1 MAAFIAVHVG
11 AGDHSR
17 SNHPIYKSWMR
28 KACRKGQL
36 ILQGG
41 GSAVDAVSAAIQ
53 VLEACELTNTGYG
66 SALTNRGTVE
76 CDAGIMESSG
86 LRHGAVGAVSG
97 IQHPICVAHKLL
109 TLQSKPLLGNLV
121 PPALL
126 VGSGA
131 VEWAA
136 ANGIDT
142 CEESKLVSAKSLE
155 RHRYYLRQLRKLKHK
170 QRREKLALKS
180 ACLHST
186 RLAANCN
193 IITFEETTETQRKS
207 SSFKNESALNGDPTT
222 RETTASEDD
231 MEVIDARAPEETLQL
246 EQGDSSL
253 ICPHEANSMENLVES
268 FHKCSPSV
276 FVSSSQVGIS
286 RIPVAHSSRMTHE
299 DICRYTSAKRIRH
312 DSSETEIKE
321 GNTKRTRTVYSAR
334 KLISESQSNNSD
346 NATGIYESS
355 ANWKLPNVG
364 PSLRRKRTHVGATTE
379 ATSNAG
385 LLSDDVPTG
394 SKPLQTVLDTVGCV
408 AVSADGT
415 VAAGAS
421 SGGIL
426 LKTPGRV
433 GQSAVLGAGYW
444 AENDCK
450 GSGRNI
456 AVCTSGCGEMLVSS
470 HLAMNAAAAV
480 ASTADDS
487 KFLKSYSRPK
497 SSGCLIL
504 KHNPAEG
511 YTDLYCCHSS
521 ISFGFAYMGAED
533 ENPKAV
539 FSSMDAEQEGQDM
552 LMNCFSYFPRSSV
565 ERDATPP
572 GASALP
578 TWRVVT
584 PVDAEQ
590 TLVS

>member
-1 MAAFIAVHVG
+1 M
-11 AGDHSR
+11 
-17 SNHPIYKSWMR
+17 N
-28 KACRKGQL
+28 L
-36 ILQGG
+36 
-41 GSAVDAVSAAIQ
+41 AIPSIMITLAIPSLMTTLAIPSIMTTLSIPSLMIVFPQ
-53 VLEACELTNTGYG
+53 
-66 SALTNRGTVE
+66 GTVE

-142 CEESKLVSAKSLE
+142 CEESKLVS
-155 RHRYYLRQLRKLKHK
+155 
-170 QRREKLALKS
+170 
-180 ACLHST
+180 
-186 RLAANCN
+186 
-193 IITFEETTETQRKS
+193 
-207 SSFKNESALNGDPTT
+207 
-222 RETTASEDD
+222 
-231 MEVIDARAPEETLQL
+231 
-246 EQGDSSL
+246 
-253 ICPHEANSMENLVES
+253 
-268 FHKCSPSV
+268 
-276 FVSSSQVGIS
+276 GIS
-286 RIPVAHSSRMTHE
+286 V
-299 DICRYTSAKRIRH
+299 C
-312 DSSETEIKE
+312 
-321 GNTKRTRTVYSAR
+321 V
-334 KLISESQSNNSD
+334 
-346 NATGIYESS
+346 
-355 ANWKLPNVG
+355 
-364 PSLRRKRTHVGATTE
+364 
-379 ATSNAG
+379 
-385 LLSDDVPTG
+385 
-394 SKPLQTVLDTVGCV
+394 QTVLDTVGCV

-480 ASTADDS
+480 ASTADGDWTDLPRPLKALLLDS

-533 ENPKAV
+533 ENPK
-539 FSSMDAEQEGQDM
+539 
-552 LMNCFSYFPRSSV
+552 
-565 ERDATPP
+565 
-572 GASALP
+572 
-578 TWRVVT
+578 
-584 PVDAEQ
+584 
-590 TLVS
+590 VSDISTK